1 MPYELRLLIS
11 NSVSYY
17 NMNRHCELVM
27 LIAFTVPDEKKLEG
41 DYGMEQSSTYTR
53 HLECVCNLSIN
64 NQRAVCRESLLK
76 IRWNQKTFHRYTTCE
91 LQRWFS
97 SSHVPWYT
105 KIEISHYSQS
115 VEYWSSLNIEADQ
128 KHEYVFVRLNK
139 KIQFNF
145 CFLNWKYSNIQGPYP
160 FIPMR
165 LLSRRW

>member
-1 MPYELRLLIS
+1 MRIGDADCIHS
-11 NSVSYY
+11 S
-17 NMNRHCELVM
+17 RW
-27 LIAFTVPDEKKLEG
+27 KKLEG

-105 KIEISHYSQS
+105 KIKISYYSQS

-128 KHEYVFVRLNK
+128 KHEFVFVRLNNK
-139 KIQFNF
+139 NPVQFLLLKLKVF
-145 CFLNWKYSNIQGPYP
+145 QHPRALSIYFRRRQCHT
-160 FIPMR
+160 MR